1 MERGFSIG
9 NLDITASPPFFI
21 LGPCVVEGR
30 SKTVEIARRIR
41 ELADSLDLTVI
52 FKASFDKAN
61 RSSLSSY
68 RGPGMREGLDI
79 LKEVREETGLP
90 VISDVHEPAQTEV
103 AAKVLDALQ
112 IPAFLCRQTD
122 LLLAAGDTGL
132 PVNVKKGQ
140 FMAPG
145 DMARVVEKIHSTGNR
160 RVMLTERGTFFGYH
174 DLAVD
179 FRSIPIMKSLEVPVI
194 IDATH
199 AVQRPAAGSVSG
211 GRPEFIPHIAAAGV
225 VCGADGVFLEVH
237 PRPEEAL
244 SDGANSLPLGDLRK
258 LLIRLRKLHGVK

>member
-1 MERGFSIG
+1 MQRGFSVG
-9 NLDITASPPFFI
+9 NLDITANPPFFI
-21 LGPCVVEGR
+21 LGPCVIEGR
-30 SKTVEIARRIR
+30 LETIEIARRIR
-41 ELADSLDLTVI
+41 KLADELNLGVI

-61 RSSLSSY
+61 RSSLTSY
-68 RGPGMREGLDI
+68 RGPGLQKGLEV
-79 LKEVREETGLP
+79 LRAVREETGLP
-90 VISDVHEPAQTEV
+90 VISDIHEPAQAES
-103 AAKVLDALQ
+103 AGKVLDALQ

-145 DMARVVEKIHSTGNR
+145 DMSRAVEKIHSTGNR

-174 DLAVD
+174 DLVVD
-179 FRSIPIMKSLEVPVI
+179 FRSIPIMKALEVPVI

-199 AVQRPAAGSVSG
+199 AVQRPAEGSVSG
-211 GRPEFIPHIAAAGV
+211 GQPQFIPHIAAAGV

-237 PRPEEAL
+237 PRPEKAL
-244 SDGANSLPLGDLRK
+244 SDGANSLPLDHLRK
-258 LLIRLRKLHGVK
+258 LLIRLRKLHGVA

>member
-1 MERGFSIG
+1 MQRGFSVG
-9 NLDITASPPFFI
+9 NLDITANPPFFI
-21 LGPCVVEGR
+21 LGPCVIEGR
-30 SKTVEIARRIR
+30 SETIGIARQLRK
-41 ELADSLDLTVI
+41 LADELNLGIV

-61 RSSLSSY
+61 RSSLASF
-68 RGPGMREGLDI
+68 RGPGLREGLEV
-79 LKEVREETGLP
+79 LRAVREETGLP
-90 VISDVHEPAQTEV
+90 VISDVHEPAQAES
-103 AAKVLDALQ
+103 AGKVLDALQ

-160 RVMLTERGTFFGYH
+160 RVMLTERGSFFGYH
-174 DLAVD
+174 DLVVD

-199 AVQRPAAGSVSG
+199 AVQRPAEGNVSG
-211 GRPEFIPHIAAAGV
+211 GKPQFIPHIAAAGV

-237 PRPEEAL
+237 PRPEKAL
-244 SDGANSLPLGDLRK
+244 SDGANSLPLEQLRK
-258 LLIRLRKLHGVK
+258 LLIRLRKLHGVT

>member
-1 MERGFSIG
+1 MQRGFSVG
-9 NLDITASPPFFI
+9 NLDITANPPFFI
-21 LGPCVVEGR
+21 LGPCVIEGR
-30 SKTVEIARRIR
+30 SGTIEIARQIR
-41 ELADSLDLTVI
+41 KLADELDLGVV

-61 RSSLSSY
+61 RSSLTSF
-68 RGPGMREGLDI
+68 RGPGLREGLEV
-79 LKEVREETGLP
+79 LRAVREETGLP
-90 VISDVHEPAQTEV
+90 VISDIHEPAQAES
-103 AAKVLDALQ
+103 AGKVLDALQ

-160 RVMLTERGTFFGYH
+160 RVMLTERGSFFGYH
-174 DLAVD
+174 DLVVD
-179 FRSIPIMKSLEVPVI
+179 FRSIPIMKSLEVPVV

-199 AVQRPAAGSVSG
+199 AVQRPAEGNVSG
-211 GRPEFIPHIAAAGV
+211 GQPQFIPHIAAAGV

-237 PRPEEAL
+237 PHPQKAL
-244 SDGANSLPLGDLRK
+244 SDGANSLSLKDLGK
-258 LLIRLRKLHGVK
+258 LLIRLRKLHGVT

>member
-9 NLDITASPPFFI
+9 NLDIAATPPFFI
-21 LGPCVVEGR
+21 LGPCVIEGR
-30 SKTVEIARRIR
+30 SETVEIARRIR
-41 ELADSLDLTVI
+41 EIADSLDLPVV

-61 RSSLSSY
+61 RSSLVSY
-68 RGPGMREGLDI
+68 RGPGLHKGLDI
-79 LKEVREETGLP
+79 LREVREETGLP
-90 VISDVHEPAQTEV
+90 VISDIHEPAQAEA

-112 IPAFLCRQTD
+112 IPAFLSRQTD

-140 FMAPG
+140 FMAAG

-174 DLAVD
+174 DLVVD
-179 FRSIPIMKSLEVPVI
+179 FRSIPIMQALEVPVI

-199 AVQRPAAGSVSG
+199 AVQRPAQGVVSG
-211 GRPEFIPHIAAAGV
+211 GSPEHIPHIAAAGV

-237 PRPEEAL
+237 PRPHEAL
-244 SDGANSLPLGDLRK
+244 SDGANSLPLSSLRS
-258 LLIRLRKLHGVK
+258 LLIRLRKLHGVM

>member
-9 NLDITASPPFFI
+9 NLDIAANPPFFI
-21 LGPCVVEGR
+21 LGPCVIEGR
-30 SKTVEIARRIR
+30 SETVDIARRVRKI
-41 ELADSLDLTVI
+41 ADDLNLSVV

-61 RSSLSSY
+61 RSSLNSY
-68 RGPGMREGLDI
+68 RGPGLREGLDI
-79 LKEVREETGLP
+79 LRAVRDETGLP
-90 VISDVHEPAQTEV
+90 VISDIHEPAQAES
-103 AAKVLDALQ
+103 AGKVLDALQ

-132 PVNVKKGQ
+132 PINVKKGQ

-160 RVMLTERGTFFGYH
+160 RVMLTERGSFFGYH
-174 DLAVD
+174 DLVVD
-179 FRSIPIMKSLEVPVI
+179 FRSIPVMKSFEVPVI

-199 AVQRPAAGSVSG
+199 AVQRPAEGRVSG
-211 GRPEFIPHIAAAGV
+211 GQPQFIPHIAAAGV

-237 PRPEEAL
+237 PHPEKAL
-244 SDGANSLPLGDLRK
+244 SDGANSLPLDHLEK
-258 LLIRLRKLHGVK
+258 LLIRLRKLHGVS